1 MVYAISMTFCSLKS
15 LLNNTFE
22 MKNKKRNNTIK
33 GFKVDAEIKEFP
45 DTVVN

>member
-1 MVYAISMTFCSLKS
+1 
-15 LLNNTFE
+15 

-33 GFKVDAEIKEFP
+33 GFKVDAETKEFP